1 MTLDDRASELRR
13 KVLDEIALVQDR
25 LALAANLGP
34 NEAKEQ
40 LRLAHWPQRK
50 VRLEEAAEFLSMNE
64 SRLIEQFAN
73 GDEVDPSRISPR
85 IIPVRTPQ
93 EADLFKFASLQWS
106 VPVSSGYGRRSR
118 FLVRDTNNGKL
129 MAIFALG
136 DPVIAQ
142 AARDEVIG
150 WSVAQRNERL
160 YSVYDAFVLGAMEPY
175 RQLLGGKLV
184 ALLTLANET
193 RAFLT
198 RKYAGIKTE
207 IRKVVK
213 DPTPVLITTTSAL
226 GKSSVY
232 NRLTFRGTKMF
243 HSVGYTRGFGHF
255 QFSEE
260 LFSALRSYL
269 EVRAEEEGN
278 ESRAQSHVY
287 GEGPN
292 WRFRVIRNA
301 LELLGID
308 EELLQHNLRRE
319 VFLAP
324 LASNWDDYLR
334 GEAHV
339 LEQFDLP
346 ADELASYWRDRWAI
360 PRAERRAHFR
370 HWNREEGRMTP
381 LLDSGSVQLV
391 FGSSRQALPGRV
403 EMGSFHLSVGVES
416 RRVTGTT
423 MTDASSTGNA
433 YISKLEG
440 PGVEVSLADIEWN
453 TGEREVRGWSRHHS
467 DEILKQVIGRLRIGV
482 HRADRYRGMSMLE
495 LRVAAGSEGKR
506 ATARKTSPLELSE
519 ALGFDIAAGL
529 DGIGEAVVGT
539 REELLRDEGPR
550 RNQLC
555 VVFRSDN
562 RLLPALAWC
571 LVRAMPLI
579 HQQASGMTARVSA
592 PVVLRPAPQLVH
604 PEGDNAPAHAI

>member
-1 MTLDDRASELRR
+1 MTLDERASELRR
-13 KVLDEIALVQDR
+13 RVLDEMALVQDR
-25 LALAANLGP
+25 LALAASLGP

-50 VRLEEAAEFLSMNE
+50 ARLQEASEFLAMNE

-73 GDEVDPSRISPR
+73 GDEIDPSGIAPT

-142 AARDEVIG
+142 ASRDEVIG
-150 WSVAQRNERL
+150 WAVAQRNERL
-160 YSVYDAFVLGAMEPY
+160 YSVYDAFVLGAMDPY
-175 RQLLGGKLV
+175 RQLLGGKLA

-198 RKYAGIKTE
+198 RKYAGTKTE
-207 IRKVVK
+207 IRKVIK

-232 NRLTFRGTKMF
+232 NRLTFRGIKMF
-243 HSVGYTRGFGHF
+243 HPVGYTRGFGHF

-260 LFSALRSYL
+260 LFLDLRAYL
-269 EVRAEEEGN
+269 EDRATEEGN

-324 LASNWDDYLR
+324 LASNWDAYLR
-334 GEAHV
+334 GETNT

-346 ADELASYWRDRWAI
+346 AEELASYWRDRWAI
-360 PRAERRAHFR
+360 PRAGRRPHFR
-370 HWNREEGRMTP
+370 FWNREEARLTP

-391 FGSSRQALPGRV
+391 FGSPRQGLPGRV
-403 EMGSFHLSVGVES
+403 EIGSFHLSVGVES
-416 RRVTGTT
+416 RSVAGTT
-423 MTDASSTGNA
+423 MTDVSSTGSA

-440 PGVEVSLADIEWN
+440 PRVEVSLADIHWD

-467 DEILKQVIGRLRIGV
+467 DEVLEQVIGRLRIGV
-482 HRADRYRGMSMLE
+482 HRAERYRGMSMIE
-495 LRVAAGSEGKR
+495 LRVATGTEGKR
-506 ATARKTSPLELSE
+506 ATARKTSSSALSE
-519 ALGFDIAAGL
+519 LLGFDVTDGL

-555 VVFRSDN
+555 VVFRSDD
-562 RLLPALAWC
+562 RVLPAVAWC
-571 LVRAMPLI
+571 LVRALPLI
-579 HQQASGMTARVSA
+579 LPQPGVIARVSA
-592 PVVLRPAPQLVH
+592 PVVQRTAPKLVLQ
-604 PEGDNAPAHAI
+604 EDDDAPAQAI